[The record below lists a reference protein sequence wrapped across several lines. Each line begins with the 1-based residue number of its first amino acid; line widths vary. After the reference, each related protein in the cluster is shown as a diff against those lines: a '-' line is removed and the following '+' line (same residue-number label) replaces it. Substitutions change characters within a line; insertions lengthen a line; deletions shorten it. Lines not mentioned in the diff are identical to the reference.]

1 MATAL
6 AMGDGDGDNISL
18 NSITLR
24 VSPSSVCRQQ
34 LGATTMRQPILLAVV
49 VVVVESLAFKIPHL
63 MCLELHAACPFPLP
77 PSNLCPCA
85 LPPFSIVA
93 IFVVV
98 ASRRLTIFA
107 GFTCKLDLIYC
118 LTLPLQV
125 GPPPLCLHHWPWR
138 GRAWRGMARSRH
150 GV

>member
-34 LGATTMRQPILLAVV
+34 LGATTMRQPILLVV

-63 MCLELHAACPFPLP
+63 MCLELHAAPPFPLP
-77 PSNLCPCA
+77 ISVLVRLPLSALSPSSSSSLPGDWQFSLGLPVNSTWFIA
-85 LPPFSIVA
+85 LPCHSKWAPS
-93 IFVVV
+93 
-98 ASRRLTIFA
+98 
-107 GFTCKLDLIYC
+107 
-118 LTLPLQV
+118 
-125 GPPPLCLHHWPWR
+125 PLCLRHRSWR